1 MVSALALI
9 KAESNTL
16 MPVLLVGAPLRFEE
30 KLFNC
35 AVVLYRGRVLGIVPK
50 SYLPNYRE
58 YYEKRQF
65 SSARHAVGRE
75 VSFLGETVPFS
86 NDLVFDASNVPG
98 FSLHVEICEDAW
110 APISPSTYGAL
121 SGATILT
128 NLSASNITAGKT
140 DLRRTICA
148 SQSAKCVAAYMYS
161 ASGTGESTTDLA
173 WDGYA
178 AIYENSELLAESKQF
193 ASEGQLITGDIDL
206 DRLMQER
213 MRISTFNDA
222 VSEHRRHLAEMR
234 HVPFEFEIPMEE
246 VALIRHI
253 DRFPYVP
260 SEPAL
265 LDGQCFEI
273 YNIQVHSLIK
283 RLTTSGIEIL
293 VIGVSGGLDST
304 QALIVAAKTLV
315 QHLIR
320 WVIKTD
326 QFDDDTGHVLQSILD
341 TDISPE
347 LIPNEAGNADEP
359 EQKTES
365 TVGPYDIQDFN
376 LYYILRYGYRPSKVA
391 FLAYHA
397 WGDKNRGHWP
407 KEMPENKHAEYDL
420 STIKKWLG
428 IFLHRFFKT
437 SQFKRSTLPNGPKV
451 GPGGSLSP
459 RGDWRAPSD
468 SEETVWLDELK
479 ENVPDIES
487 LPA

>member
-35 AVVLYRGRVLGIVPK
+35 AVVLYRGRVLGIIPK

-75 VSFLGETVPFS
+75 VSFLGETVPFG

-173 WDGYA
+173 WVGYA

-193 ASEGQLITGDIDL
+193 ASEGQLITG
-206 DRLMQER
+206 
-213 MRISTFNDA
+213 
-222 VSEHRRHLAEMR
+222 
-234 HVPFEFEIPMEE
+234 
-246 VALIRHI
+246 
-253 DRFPYVP
+253 
-260 SEPAL
+260 
-265 LDGQCFEI
+265 
-273 YNIQVHSLIK
+273 
-283 RLTTSGIEIL
+283 
-293 VIGVSGGLDST
+293 
-304 QALIVAAKTLV
+304 
-315 QHLIR
+315 
-320 WVIKTD
+320 
-326 QFDDDTGHVLQSILD
+326 
-341 TDISPE
+341 
-347 LIPNEAGNADEP
+347 
-359 EQKTES
+359 
-365 TVGPYDIQDFN
+365 
-376 LYYILRYGYRPSKVA
+376 
-391 FLAYHA
+391 
-397 WGDKNRGHWP
+397 
-407 KEMPENKHAEYDL
+407 
-420 STIKKWLG
+420 
-428 IFLHRFFKT
+428 
-437 SQFKRSTLPNGPKV
+437 
-451 GPGGSLSP
+451 
-459 RGDWRAPSD
+459 
-468 SEETVWLDELK
+468 
-479 ENVPDIES
+479 
-487 LPA
+487 